1 MISITVTNK
10 FSDRIRRLKS
20 VSDTQ
25 RTLDVTRVLQEFY
38 RQTWATR
45 GANTGNSWGRSIS
58 PEGNNR
64 VITLRDTGTLFNNMI
79 ALRYA
84 SIGENNISVY
94 GGTSYAGYVQDRY
107 NYMRLSEEVKRRL
120 LNIYTR
126 QVREVFAGP

>member
-1 MISITVTNK
+1 MISITVTNS
-10 FSDRIRRLKS
+10 FADRIKRLKS

-25 RTLDVTRVLQEFY
+25 RTIDVTRTLQEFY

-45 GANTGNSWGRSIS
+45 GANTGNSWGRSTVDD
-58 PEGNNR
+58 R

-107 NYMRLSEEVKRRL
+107 NYMKLSEEVKRRL